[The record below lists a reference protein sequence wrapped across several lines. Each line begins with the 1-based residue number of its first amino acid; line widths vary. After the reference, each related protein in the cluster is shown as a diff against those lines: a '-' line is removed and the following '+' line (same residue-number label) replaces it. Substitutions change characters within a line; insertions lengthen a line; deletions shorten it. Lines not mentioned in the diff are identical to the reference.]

1 MGRRNEYKG
10 EYKISKHKFLTAK
23 HFALCYNEW
32 LSEYNKLKSAAIAAD
47 FGEMYDGKGYE
58 TGDPQIKK
66 SLEDRT
72 ELRRK
77 MEIVEQTVMEADGE
91 LYKYLLKA
99 VTNEGITYT
108 HLQTLM
114 DIPCGDQKYY
124 RARRKF
130 YYLLSKKI

>member
-1 MGRRNEYKG
+1 MGRNRYSG
-10 EYKISKHKFLTAK
+10 EYKISKHEYLMAR

-32 LSEYNKLKSAAIAAD
+32 LAGCAKMENS
-47 FGEMYDGKGYE
+47 
-58 TGDPQIKK
+58 DPERK
-66 SLEDRT
+66 

-77 MEIVEQTVMEADGE
+77 MKTVEQTALEADGE
-91 LYKYLLKA
+91 LYQYLLKA
-99 VTNEGITYT
+99 VTNEGITYA
-108 HLQTLM
+108 HLQMLM